1 MARKPLVTLDDAGVS
16 RLAREVA
23 RDIKSI
29 KEILTQ
35 FQLDESQFEQITDSK
50 FFQVRLAEEV
60 QLWTASDPLSIAKR
74 IETKAATLVED
85 CLLEVYG
92 LIHDR
97 NQPMAAKVEALKWAA
112 RMAGMGEAA
121 GVRGGNSDGQ
131 VKITINIAGKNL
143 EFDKEK
149 LPRDV
154 TKASDVVDLTP
165 STVS

>member
-1 MARKPLVTLDDAGVS
+1 MARKPSVLMDDAATS
-16 RLAREVA
+16 RLAREMA
-23 RDIKSI
+23 RDIFPLKD
-29 KEILTQ
+29 ILTR
-35 FQLDESQFEQITDSK
+35 FQLTEEQFESVADSK

-85 CLLEVYG
+85 CLLEVYA

-121 GVRGGNSDGQ
+121 GAKGNSDGQ
-131 VKITINIAGKNL
+131 VRITINVGSTKL

-149 LPRDV
+149 SLPGRV
-154 TKASDVVDLTP
+154 TDVVDLTP
-165 STVS
+165 TTAS